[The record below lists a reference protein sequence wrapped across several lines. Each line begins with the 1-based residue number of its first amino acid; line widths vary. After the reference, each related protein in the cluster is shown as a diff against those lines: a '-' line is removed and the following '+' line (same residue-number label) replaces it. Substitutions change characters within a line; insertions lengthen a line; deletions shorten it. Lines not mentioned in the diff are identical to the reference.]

1 MKSYKVIFI
10 IFLISTTISLSQ
22 GIEKIDPL
30 EFNRNM
36 INNSFNNYSND
47 KKSPF
52 LAVVYSLVLPGAGE
66 LYANRFDVGR
76 YSFGAEA
83 ALWILYLGM
92 ESFGNHVQSDSRSF
106 ARIHAGFDDINKND
120 DYYVNISNY
129 NNTFDFNERRLQDRN
144 SRALYNPYSNMAWN
158 WDSDANRRK
167 YREMRISSANILDN
181 TKFVAIAIVANRLF
195 SAINAAR
202 LTANYNSQFNISVSP
217 TGYNKI
223 YDGVTLK
230 VSVQF

>member
-1 MKSYKVIFI
+1 
-10 IFLISTTISLSQ
+10 
-22 GIEKIDPL
+22 
-30 EFNRNM
+30 M
-36 INNSFNNYSND
+36 INNSFNNYSNE

-106 ARIHAGFDDINKND
+106 ARIHAGFDDINKTDN
-120 DYYVNISNY
+120 YYVNISNY
-129 NNTFDFNERRLQDRN
+129 NSTFEFNERRLQDRN
-144 SRALYNPYSNMAWN
+144 SKALYDPYSNMAWN

-202 LTANYNSQFNISVSP
+202 LTANYNSQFNVSVSP

-230 VSVQF
+230 VSAQF